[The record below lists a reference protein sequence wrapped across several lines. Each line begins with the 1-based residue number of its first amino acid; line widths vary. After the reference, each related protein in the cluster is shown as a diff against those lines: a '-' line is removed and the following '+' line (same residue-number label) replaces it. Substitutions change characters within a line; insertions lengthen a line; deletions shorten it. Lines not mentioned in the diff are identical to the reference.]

1 MTNTKKLI
9 VYYSYTGNTK
19 MIAEEIKKK
28 LSCDILELEPQIP
41 YSSDYQT
48 VVEEE
53 QNNSSND
60 KERSSVEI
68 TKDLNEYDEII
79 IGSPVWWYTITPVIR
94 TFLKENDLTGKIIKP
109 FATNAGWLGHTFQEI
124 EKLCPNSKVEKGM
137 NIVFSEDYHESKLIT
152 SEDEIT
158 KWINEL

>member
-1 MTNTKKLI
+1 MTNAKKLI
-9 VYYSYTGNTK
+9 VYYSYTGHTK

-28 LSCDILELEPQIP
+28 LSCDILELKTQIP

-60 KERSSVEI
+60 KERSIVEI

-137 NIVFSEDYHESKLIT
+137 NIVFSEDYHENKLIT

>member
-1 MTNTKKLI
+1 MKNVKKLI
-9 VYYSYTGNTK
+9 VYYSYTGHTK
-19 MIAEEIKKK
+19 MIAEEIKRK
-28 LSCDILELEPQIP
+28 LSCDILELKPQIP

-60 KERSSVEI
+60 KERAIVEI

-124 EKLCPNSKVEKGM
+124 EKLCPNSKVEKGI
-137 NIVFSEDYHESKLIT
+137 NIVFSEDYHENKLIT

>member
-9 VYYSYTGNTK
+9 VYYSYTGHTK

-60 KERSSVEI
+60 KERSIVEI

>member
-1 MTNTKKLI
+1 MKNAKKLI
-9 VYYSYTGNTK
+9 VYYSYTGHTK
-19 MIAEEIKKK
+19 MIAEEIKRK
-28 LSCDILELEPQIP
+28 LSCDILELKPQIP

-60 KERSSVEI
+60 KERAIVEI

-137 NIVFSEDYHESKLIT
+137 NIVFSEDYHENKLIT

>member
-1 MTNTKKLI
+1 MKNAKKLI
-9 VYYSYTGNTK
+9 VYYSYTGHTK
-19 MIAEEIKKK
+19 MIAEEIKRK
-28 LSCDILELEPQIP
+28 LSCDILELKSQIP

-60 KERSSVEI
+60 KERSIVEI

-109 FATNAGWLGHTFQEI
+109 FATNVGWLGHTFQEI
-124 EKLCPNSKVEKGM
+124 KKLCPNSKVEKGM
-137 NIVFSEDYHESKLIT
+137 NIVFSEDYHENKLIT

>member
-1 MTNTKKLI
+1 MKNAKKLI
-9 VYYSYTGNTK
+9 VYYSYTGHTK
-19 MIAEEIKKK
+19 MIAEEIKRK
-28 LSCDILELEPQIP
+28 LSCDILELKPQIP

-60 KERSSVEI
+60 KERSIVEI

-109 FATNAGWLGHTFQEI
+109 FANNAGWLGHTFQEI
-124 EKLCPNSKVEKGM
+124 KKLCPNSKVEKGM
-137 NIVFSEDYHESKLIT
+137 NIVFSEDYHENKLIT

>member
-1 MTNTKKLI
+1 MTNIKKLI
-9 VYYSYTGNTK
+9 VYYSYTGHTK

-60 KERSSVEI
+60 KGRSIVEI